1 MNITENQKKKIII
14 YLLIAIFLF
23 ALFIISD
30 SLSRKDEKS
39 NIEEPSDSH
48 IELSKTEKE
57 PFWVEGK
64 YTDEFGNETS
74 VRFLKNSEFFS
85 GTFSNSATEGSL
97 LYASVYIEDKDITIK
112 LYEYGDNLVKQYQTT
127 EYNVKFLDE
136 NGKKHSFVGKMYS
149 DRIYLP
155 DKSLIELLK
164 TNSVIKC
171 YISENNTY
179 GYNSTYLF
187 TIEAKDF
194 VSAYENFN

>member
-1 MNITENQKKKIII
+1 MSITENQKKKRII
-14 YLLIAIFLF
+14 YLLVAIFLF
-23 ALFIISD
+23 VLFVVSAF
-30 SLSRKDEKS
+30 LSREDDQS
-39 NIEEPSDSH
+39 NIEEPPDSH
-48 IELSKTEKE
+48 IEISKTEKQ
-57 PFWVEGK
+57 PFWVERK

-97 LYASVYIEDKDITIK
+97 LYASVYIDDEDIAIK
-112 LYEYGDNLVKQYQTT
+112 LYEYGYNLVKQYQTT

-136 NGKKHSFVGKMYS
+136 EGKKHSFAGKMYS